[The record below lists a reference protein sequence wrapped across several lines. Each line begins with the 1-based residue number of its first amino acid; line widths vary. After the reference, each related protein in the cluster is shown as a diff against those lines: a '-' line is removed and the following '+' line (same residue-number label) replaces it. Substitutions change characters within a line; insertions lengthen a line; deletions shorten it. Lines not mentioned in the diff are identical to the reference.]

1 MCCVNKSFNACHESG
16 DEDDDDDDDDYEN
29 VKYLN

>member
-16 DEDDDDDDDDYEN
+16 DEDDDDDDYEN

>member
-16 DEDDDDDDDDYEN
+16 DEDDDDDDDYEN